1 MIKNKMY
8 NYRRCSKYLMNNIR
22 SKILEEW
29 WEFGGE
35 EMTFLV
41 SLNPYNIIKYLDPH
55 TGGIWKLKSTQTEI
69 IESISLDIK

>member
-1 MIKNKMY
+1 
-8 NYRRCSKYLMNNIR
+8 
-22 SKILEEW
+22 
-29 WEFGGE
+29 
-35 EMTFLV
+35 MTFLV